1 MKDYYNIL
9 GVPENASQD
18 DIKAAFRKLAFKY
31 HPDTNPGQEK
41 WAEDKFKE
49 INEAYCVLGDEGK
62 RRQYDQARRS
72 PFVGAGYGGRG
83 SGFQYSQQDIFRS
96 GFTNQSI
103 FEELNRMFGQA
114 GLRFDQNFV
123 NRTFFR
129 DGTFVYHFT
138 PGYGGTA
145 SGTGYQQSY
154 QNANGSTYQPG
165 LLDRWF
171 FKAVSAI
178 SRFLIR
184 TLFKLTY
191 QTPPAQDLNQHQD
204 LEISRAE
211 AEEGGETPIR
221 VRRGEG
227 AKKLIVK
234 IPRGIKNGTRIRLKG
249 MGEVRNGHS
258 GDLYLHVKVR
268 G

>member
-9 GVPENASQD
+9 GVSENASQE

-31 HPDTNPGQEK
+31 HPDTNPGKGK

-49 INEAYCVLGDEGK
+49 INEAYCVLGDDGK
-62 RRQYDQARRS
+62 RHQYDLARRS

-96 GFTNQSI
+96 GFTNQTI

-123 NRTFFR
+123 NRTFFQN
-129 DGTFVYHFT
+129 GTFVRHFT
-138 PGYGGTA
+138 TGYGGTA
-145 SGTGYQQSY
+145 SGTGYQQPHRDADVRAY
-154 QNANGSTYQPG
+154 KPG

-171 FKAVSAI
+171 FKAVTAI
-178 SRFLIR
+178 SRFLIKS
-184 TLFKLTY
+184 LFKLSY
-191 QTPPAQDLNQHQD
+191 ETPSGKDLNQYLD

-211 AEEGGETPIR
+211 AEEGGETPVR
-221 VRRGEG
+221 VRTGDRT
-227 AKKLIVK
+227 KKLMVK
-234 IPRGIKNGTRIRLKG
+234 IPRGIKSGTRIRLKG
-249 MGEVRNGHS
+249 MGEVQDGKS
-258 GDLYLHVKVR
+258 GDLYLHVRVR